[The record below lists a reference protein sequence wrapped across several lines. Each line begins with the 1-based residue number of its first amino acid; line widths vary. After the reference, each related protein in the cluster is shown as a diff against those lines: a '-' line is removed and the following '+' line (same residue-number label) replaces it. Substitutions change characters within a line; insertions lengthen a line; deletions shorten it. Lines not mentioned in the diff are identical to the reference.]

1 MAIDFP
7 DSPSPGDQYTTNGK
21 TYRWDGTV
29 WGVYGTFSRDF
40 TASDTEPTGVPDGH
54 IWYRSDQSQTLIRY
68 DNTWVEIGSAGG
80 FDSSSTSFPTSLDSG
95 TGFAAV
101 EALQAKVG
109 ADGSAVTTSHDYK
122 ISQIESDISTAQSD
136 ISTAQ
141 SDISTAQSDI
151 TALENAAPQSG
162 SIIQTQWTTLPVA
175 NFQTTASTIQNTGFS
190 VTFTPQY
197 ASSKVLHILVIG
209 AYFICDGQLKIYRGG
224 SPAVNISLADSFRDV
239 STTAYIYDMPPTTVT
254 LLDSPNTTSQIT
266 YEIWA
271 YASGCGQTCY
281 IGSPGDFT
289 PTWLLMEV
297 AA

>member
-1 MAIDFP
+1 M
-7 DSPSPGDQYTTNGK
+7 TTNFPSSL
-21 TYRWDGTV
+21 D
-29 WGVYGTFSRDF
+29 DF
-40 TASDTEPTGVPDGH
+40 TNPTAQDSLNSDTVPH
-54 IWYRSDQSQTLIRY
+54 ADQHANLN
-68 DNTWVEIGSAGG
+68 D
-80 FDSSSTSFPTSLDSG
+80 
-95 TGFAAV
+95 AV
-101 EALQAKVG
+101 EALEAKVG
-109 ADGSAVTTSHDYK
+109 VDGSAVTTSHDYK
-122 ISQIESDISTAQSD
+122 ISALETDVATAQSDISTAQSD
-136 ISTAQ
+136 ISTVQ

-162 SIIQTQWTTLPVA
+162 SIIQTQWTTLPVT

-266 YEIWA
+266 YQIWA
-271 YASGCGQTCY
+271 YASGCGRTCY
-281 IGSPGDFT
+281 IGTTGDFT

>member
-1 MAIDFP
+1 MAIN
-7 DSPSPGDQYTTNGK
+7 Y
-21 TYRWDGTV
+21 
-29 WGVYGTFSRDF
+29 
-40 TASDTEPTGVPDGH
+40 
-54 IWYRSDQSQTLIRY
+54 
-68 DNTWVEIGSAGG
+68 
-80 FDSSSTSFPTSLDSG
+80 PTSLDNFTNPQPSD
-95 TGFAAV
+95 TLDSVAAPHATQHSDLNDAV

-109 ADGSAVTTSHDYK
+109 ADSSAVTTSHDYK
-122 ISQIESDISTAQSD
+122 ISQIE
-136 ISTAQ
+136 

-162 SIIQTQWTTLPVA
+162 SIIQTQWTTLSVS

-209 AYFICDGQLKIYRGG
+209 AYFVCDGNLKIYRGG

-239 STTAYIYDMPPTTVT
+239 STSNYIYDMPPITVT

-271 YASGCGQTCY
+271 YASGCGRTCY

>member
-1 MAIDFP
+1 MATNFP
-7 DSPSPGDQYTTNGK
+7 SSLD
-21 TYRWDGTV
+21 
-29 WGVYGTFSRDF
+29 DF
-40 TASDTEPTGVPDGH
+40 TNPTAQDSLNSDTVPH
-54 IWYRSDQSQTLIRY
+54 ADQHANLN
-68 DNTWVEIGSAGG
+68 D
-80 FDSSSTSFPTSLDSG
+80 
-95 TGFAAV
+95 AV
-101 EALQAKVG
+101 EALEAKVG
-109 ADGSAVTTSHDYK
+109 VDGSAVTTSHDYK
-122 ISQIESDISTAQSD
+122 ISALETDVA
-136 ISTAQ
+136 
-141 SDISTAQSDI
+141 TAQSDI

-162 SIIQTQWTTLPVA
+162 SIIQTQWTTLPVT

-209 AYFICDGQLKIYRGG
+209 AYFSCDGQLKIYRGG

-266 YEIWA
+266 YQIWA
-271 YASGCGQTCY
+271 YASGCSRICY
-281 IGSPGDFT
+281 IGTPGDFT